1 VTYVLSGVLAGLAGL
16 PAAAQL
22 TQGSSLIRRGYGLD
36 AIAAVVVGGAS
47 LVGGKGDPL
56 SCVIGVFVLATI
68 VNIMNLVGISS
79 EPQLVIKGAVI
90 IAAVFLSSAGGV
102 ERISNAFAKLTG
114 RVKSADDQEPKRV
127 ELA

>member
-1 VTYVLSGVLAGLAGL
+1 MSSTRSPPWLS
-16 PAAAQL
+16 
-22 TQGSSLIRRGYGLD
+22 
-36 AIAAVVVGGAS
+36 GGAS

-102 ERISNAFAKLTG
+102 ERISNASPGATDRGKT
-114 RVKSADDQEPKRV
+114 ADDQGPGASRARMTDGRTAGV
-127 ELA
+127 RRRALG